1 MSQLIV
7 MFSFITKPKSLL
19 SARDLRTSSPRHLRN
34 AASQAPPWTP
44 LIVCIFDNIP
54 KDSCAPGSLQS
65 TALGDVTQF
74 NLCSVVK
81 TLLLAWRVF
90 GGGRVCG
97 GKIGRSGERITE
109 HVAPTSAVGASITAG
124 RRRLDGSVSAP
135 PPSVLFTSP
144 CSGLLSHQMIFPST
158 LRFTRNFRNPPRPIS
173 ASVPFM
179 I

>member
-1 MSQLIV
+1 MWLTGPV
-7 MFSFITKPKSLL
+7 
-19 SARDLRTSSPRHLRN
+19 APRHVGS
-34 AASQAPPWTP
+34 SQTRARTRVPCTGRQTLNHCATREAP
-44 LIVCIFDNIP
+44 VCIFDNIP
-54 KDSCAPGSLQS
+54 NDSCAPESLQS

-90 GGGRVCG
+90 GGGRVRG

-109 HVAPTSAVGASITAG
+109 CVAPTSAVGASITAG
-124 RRRLDGSVSAP
+124 RRRLDGSASAP
-135 PPSVLFTSP
+135 PPPVLFTSP
-144 CSGLLSHQMIFPST
+144 CSGLLSNQMISPST